1 MCMCADIGSS
11 ARTLERGYRVSKIVR
26 QVVVVV
32 VGSSLSSLRL
42 FAKKLYVCVCV
53 MCMSEKGKKISRQAV
68 CVGLGSMRD
77 GRNFTFGGVHGW
89 QWRRL
94 SFRSRR
100 TAKSKIEI
108 TRIRL

>member
-42 FAKKLYVCVCV
+42 FAKKLYVCVCDV
-53 MCMSEKGKKISRQAV
+53 HEREREK
-68 CVGLGSMRD
+68 
-77 GRNFTFGGVHGW
+77 N
-89 QWRRL
+89 
-94 SFRSRR
+94 
-100 TAKSKIEI
+100 
-108 TRIRL
+108 